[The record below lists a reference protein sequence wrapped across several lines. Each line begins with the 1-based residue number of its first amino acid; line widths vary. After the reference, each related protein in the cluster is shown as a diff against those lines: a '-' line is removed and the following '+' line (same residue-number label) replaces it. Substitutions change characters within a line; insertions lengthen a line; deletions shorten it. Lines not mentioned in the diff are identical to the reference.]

1 MKKLLFSFSMLCLAN
16 VVNAQ
21 CVDGYAYPE
30 DPVAV
35 STCDGTTENII
46 TDDSWSGEYA
56 IVSLTAGRIY
66 TFTTTEADYY
76 ITIATPSG
84 TPLVYGKGPLVYSPT
99 TNGEVYFY
107 THTSANCGSTWF
119 DDHSKIVICSPP
131 PTTAPSCTTYTLPSN
146 GANPND
152 PVIINWAIASGATGY
167 KLYIGTS
174 TGNYNIANGISVTA
188 TSYTIPSPA
197 PNTSYYVK
205 IVPLNNIGEATG
217 CSESSFV
224 TGASDY
230 CTSIPTNIG
239 FNDGITNVTLN
250 GETQNINNTTT
261 TAAGSE
267 YTNYSSTIGADLAKG
282 KSYNLSVSVNTDG
295 DYTQYQIAWI
305 DWNQNK
311 VFEDSERYDLGT
323 ATNVTSGLSSACPYS
338 FTVPSSATL
347 GDTRMRVRTFYYS
360 GNVENPCMNGD
371 DGEVEDYKI
380 SVVENLAVSDANKK
394 GISIYPNPF
403 TDVLKISDVKGVKD
417 ISVNDVS
424 GREVKALVPSAELNL
439 SSLKAGLYIVN
450 LKMEDGSVKTFKAIK
465 K

>member
-1 MKKLLFSFSMLCLAN
+1 MKKILFSFSMLCLAN
-16 VVNAQ
+16 IVNAQ

-30 DPVAV
+30 APVTI
-35 STCDGTTENII
+35 STCDGTTQNVI

-66 TFTTTEADYY
+66 TFISSDSDYY

-84 TPLVYGKGPLVYSPT
+84 TPLVYGKGPLVYSPAA
-99 TNGEVYFY
+99 NGNVYFY
-107 THTSANCGSTWF
+107 THTSQNCGSTWF

-131 PTTAPSCTTYTLPSN
+131 PTTAPNCTTYTLPTN

-152 PVIINWAIASGATGY
+152 PVTINWAIASGATSY
-167 KLYIGTS
+167 KLYLGTNA
-174 TGNYNIANGISVTA
+174 GNYNLANGTATTA
-188 TSYTIPSPA
+188 TSYTITNPT
-197 PNTSYYVK
+197 PNTTYYVK
-205 IVPLNNIGEATG
+205 VVPLNNIGEATG
-217 CSESSFV
+217 CSESNFV
-224 TGASDY
+224 TGAADY

-250 GETQNINNTTT
+250 GESQNINNTTT

-267 YTNYSSTIGADLAKG
+267 YTNYSSTIGADLARS
-282 KSYNLSVSVNTDG
+282 KSYNLSFSVNTDG
-295 DYTQYQIAWI
+295 NYTQYQIAWI

-311 VFEDSERYDLGT
+311 VFEASERLDLGT
-323 ATNVTSGLSSACPYS
+323 ATNVSNGLSSACPYN
-338 FTVPSSATL
+338 FTVPASALL

-360 GNVENPCMNGD
+360 GNVNNPCMNGD

-380 SVVENLAVSDANKK
+380 TVKENLAVSDINKK
-394 GISIYPNPF
+394 SISVYPNPF
-403 TDVLKISDVKGVKD
+403 KDILKISDVKGVKS

-424 GREVKALVPSAELNL
+424 GRQVKALAATEELNL

-450 LKMEDGSVKTFKAIK
+450 LQMEDGSVKTFKAIK